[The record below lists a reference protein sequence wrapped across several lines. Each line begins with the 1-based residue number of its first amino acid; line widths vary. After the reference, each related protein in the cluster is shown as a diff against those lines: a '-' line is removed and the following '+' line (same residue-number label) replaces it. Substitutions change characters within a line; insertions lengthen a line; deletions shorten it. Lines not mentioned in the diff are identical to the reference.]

1 MWGFVLVVVSL
12 RGCRRLWEVV
22 GVVAVVWR
30 SSEQLRTGFSAAR
43 KAVVSAGDVV
53 VVTWEGHAEAVLV
66 PVGMWEA
73 VTGSAVDGVGEDE
86 VVVFSASQVPLG
98 LAKVRAALDGGVA
111 VAVAA
116 HGVVKAVFV
125 PVGWAREMLPE
136 LGLPPED
143 VPQEEVLVVYRSRR
157 RVAALAAEFAGAA
170 DVVWEGDRR
179 LSAGPTVIPVRGR
192 AGLVAVAFVE
202 DGRVARVR
210 AVDRAGEWTDVSG
223 TVSLAPVGE
232 CLTAQQVEALL
243 PGTGVVLGAERVA
256 PPGVWREFLAV

>member
-1 MWGFVLVVVSL
+1 M
-12 RGCRRLWEVV
+12 
-22 GVVAVVWR
+22 AVVWR

-53 VVTWEGHAEAVLV
+53 VVTWEGRAEAVLV
-66 PVGMWEA
+66 PVGLWEA
-73 VTGSAVDGVGEDE
+73 VTGSAVGGAGEDE

-98 LAKVRAALDGGVA
+98 LAKVRELLGQGVA

-116 HGVVKAVFV
+116 HKAVKAMFV

-136 LGLPPED
+136 LGLPPGESL
-143 VPQEEVLVVYRSRR
+143 PEEVLVVYRSRR
-157 RVAALAAEFAGAA
+157 RAQALAAEFAGAPDA
-170 DVVWEGDRR
+170 VWEGDRR
-179 LSAGPTVIPVRGR
+179 LSAGPTVIPVRVR
-192 AGLVAVAFVE
+192 AGLVAVAYVE
-202 DGRVARVR
+202 EGRVARVR
-210 AVDRAGEWTDVSG
+210 AVDRAGEWADVSE

-232 CLTAQQVEALL
+232 CLTAEQVDALL